1 MAPTKHLIE
10 TAIDPVALVLSG
22 KWLDIYYLQH
32 DPNEPPFAT
41 ISKIL
46 REASPAE
53 RQTVV
58 TRATQLA
65 TFAAET
71 QKAVSAKV

>member
-1 MAPTKHLIE
+1 MANTKHFIE
-10 TAIDPVALVLSG
+10 AAIDPVALVLSG

-32 DPNEPPFAT
+32 HPNDPPFAT
-41 ISKIL
+41 ISEIL

-53 RQTVV
+53 RQTVI

-65 TFAAET
+65 TFAAEA